1 MRTVRTILF
10 LIAILVGIAA
20 GLYYAWVVN
29 PAPPSA
35 GALPDLRQDYRT
47 DYVLMVAETYQ
58 SEGDLTLAAAR
69 LSALGTEPPV
79 RLVQQAILAASDLN
93 YSLKDVQSLANLSQ
107 ALLGQPVPQQR
118 SPTP

>member
-1 MRTVRTILF
+1 MRTVRIILF

-29 PAPPSA
+29 PGTPAA
-35 GALPDLRQDYRT
+35 GALPSLRQDYRT

-58 SEGDLTLAAAR
+58 AEGDLALAAAR
-69 LSALGTEPPV
+69 LSALGAEPPV

-93 YSLKDVQSLANLSQ
+93 YGVQDVQSLAKLSQ
-107 ALLGQPVPQQR
+107 ALLAQPTAQR